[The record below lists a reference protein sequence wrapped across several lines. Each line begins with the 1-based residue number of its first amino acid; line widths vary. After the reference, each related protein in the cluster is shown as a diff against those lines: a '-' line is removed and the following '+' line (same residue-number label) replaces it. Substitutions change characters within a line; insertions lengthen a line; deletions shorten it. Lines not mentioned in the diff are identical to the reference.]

1 MKVQFLV
8 CDNTVMSG
16 LNFRIAIVMIVVCR
30 IYTGV
35 NESVIV
41 SPSEVTVPEGSSL
54 TLTCTYTGNDQLYGI
69 TWTNNGN
76 DSGRKYD
83 ITIELSKPCTLFGK
97 PGLNE
102 TLFTYTCFTLTVLNV
117 TRNNQR
123 DNFTC
128 AAVAGAGTRRSDN
141 SVIVYVSVPMSTIV
155 LASPTEAIVTLAAGA
170 SKTFTCRTSGG
181 LPKPTVEWYKTSSNN
196 CARNSLRITTNISIS
211 PSENN
216 GLIQVESSL
225 DFTVSSTD
233 DYMRICCAA
242 SNTGS
247 QWKLSGTK
255 LLNIRYHPGLPT
267 LHLDSTLGPVID
279 GPLNIVVQQPFTLA
293 CNASSKPAANYTW
306 TGGVNV
312 AQGQLLH
319 DTLISKINTIRTCI
333 AKNTINYTAETA
345 TTGSSSAT
353 VTIHIN
359 YPPEDVS
366 IRHESESGINI
377 QSEFRVIKGDAVK
390 LYCSVQSQPPSSY
403 TWSGEG
409 IHSLGSNLVYSN
421 TLQSKTG
428 TLSCFAGNSMMHGN
442 QAVNGSASKNI
453 SLNVLY
459 PPKLQTLPR
468 INAIEGNT
476 ILIQCRHTAGNPM
489 KTMSTITRTVDDV
502 SWIGDSHTI
511 QIINRTD
518 AGIYRCTVENSMDPT
533 GAAIR
538 TGIDA
543 ADFEISVWFN
553 TSISRFGVSTFPNQN
568 IVTISESERLIIEC
582 EVLSNPHSTIRLKQ
596 NHMAAII
603 LEKEHVHELE
613 FVIQNTSCF
622 DSAVYTC
629 SAFNNYTDIT
639 RTPSK
644 ELQLFV
650 RCSLTQTFEPS

>member
-141 SVIVYVSVPMSTIV
+141 SVIVYVS
-155 LASPTEAIVTLAAGA
+155 
-170 SKTFTCRTSGG
+170 
-181 LPKPTVEWYKTSSNN
+181 
-196 CARNSLRITTNISIS
+196 
-211 PSENN
+211 
-216 GLIQVESSL
+216 
-225 DFTVSSTD
+225 D
-233 DYMRICCAA
+233 
-242 SNTGS
+242 
-247 QWKLSGTK
+247 
-255 LLNIRYHPGLPT
+255 HPGLPT

-312 AQGQLLH
+312 AQ
-319 DTLISKINTIRTCI
+319 D
-333 AKNTINYTAETA
+333 
-345 TTGSSSAT
+345 
-353 VTIHIN
+353 
-359 YPPEDVS
+359 PPEDVS

-442 QAVNGSASKNI
+442 QATKLRVFDQKILTEDESHISDNMGFNTAVSHEVRSAAPGAS
-453 SLNVLY
+453 VY
-459 PPKLQTLPR
+459 E
-468 INAIEGNT
+468 A
-476 ILIQCRHTAGNPM
+476 
-489 KTMSTITRTVDDV
+489 
-502 SWIGDSHTI
+502 
-511 QIINRTD
+511 TD
-518 AGIYRCTVENSMDPT
+518 AAKDGPDKSHKYMSLDES
-533 GAAIR
+533 
-538 TGIDA
+538 
-543 ADFEISVWFN
+543 
-553 TSISRFGVSTFPNQN
+553 TSTLNQN
-568 IVTISESERLIIEC
+568 F
-582 EVLSNPHSTIRLKQ
+582 
-596 NHMAAII
+596 
-603 LEKEHVHELE
+603 EK
-613 FVIQNTSCF
+613 
-622 DSAVYTC
+622 
-629 SAFNNYTDIT
+629 
-639 RTPSK
+639 SK
-644 ELQLFV
+644 EEDHVYNNTMLYDSVQAVF
-650 RCSLTQTFEPS
+650 